1 MRVAVM
7 IAIDRRVVIAL
18 VILALA
24 LLIEVAKLPGGTQAL
39 PG

>member
-1 MRVAVM
+1 LDEKSSWMRVAVM

-24 LLIEVAKLPGGTQAL
+24 LLMK
-39 PG
+39 